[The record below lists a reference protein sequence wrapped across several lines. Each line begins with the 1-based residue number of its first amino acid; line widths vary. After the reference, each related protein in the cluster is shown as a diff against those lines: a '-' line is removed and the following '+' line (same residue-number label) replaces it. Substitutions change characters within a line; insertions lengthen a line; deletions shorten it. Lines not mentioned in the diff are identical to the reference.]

1 MATFEIEI
9 DKRTSRGKY
18 LYHLLAIMGLIADKK
33 AVDEE
38 ENEKEAFLYTSK
50 VNASKIFAKY
60 L

>member
-18 LYHLLAIMGLIADKK
+18 LYQLLAIMGLIADKK
-33 AVDEE
+33 TVDEE
-38 ENEKEAFLYTSK
+38 NKEKEAFLYTSK

>member
-18 LYHLLAIMGLIADKK
+18 IYHLLSVLGLIADKK
-33 AVDEE
+33 AIDESE
-38 ENEKEAFLYTSK
+38 KEKEAFLYTSK